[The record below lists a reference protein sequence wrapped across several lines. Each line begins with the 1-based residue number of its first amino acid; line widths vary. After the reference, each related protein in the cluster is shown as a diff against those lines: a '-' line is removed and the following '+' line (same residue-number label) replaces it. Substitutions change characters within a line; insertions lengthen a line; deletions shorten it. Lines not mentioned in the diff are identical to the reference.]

1 MKIEGC
7 VAVVTGGNRGLGR
20 AYVDGLLEAGAAK
33 IYLGARTLSQ
43 ISPHPRVVPIRL
55 DVTVPAD
62 ITLAADSSADTTLL
76 INNAGVLMNSPMLA
90 EGADQAIRREM
101 EVNVFGMRAM
111 IAAFAPV
118 LAKNGGGAIVNVLSV
133 ASWLTNPFI
142 ATYGASKHA
151 ALAVSDAARFQLRG
165 QGTQV
170 VGVYA
175 GFIDTD
181 MAAEV
186 DRPKTSPGQVVER
199 TLDGLRSGVDHVFA
213 DDRAE
218 RVRWAMRHEPEK
230 LADSLQ
236 SDWDAG
242 ASPWKA

>member
-7 VAVVTGGNRGLGR
+7 VALVTGGNRGLGK
-20 AYVDGLLEAGAAK
+20 AYVEGLLAAGAAK

-43 ISPHPRVVPIRL
+43 ISPQPRIVPLQL
-55 DVTVPAD
+55 DVTNAAD
-62 ITLAADSSADTTLL
+62 IAAAAARCADTTLL
-76 INNAGVLMNSPMLA
+76 INNAGVLQNSPMLA
-90 EGADQAIRREM
+90 EGADHAIRQEM

-118 LAKNGGGAIVNVLSV
+118 LAHNGGGAIVNMLSV

-142 ATYGASKHA
+142 ATYSASKQA
-151 ALAVSDAARFQLRG
+151 ALAVSDAARFQLSG

-186 DRPKTSPGQVVER
+186 DRPKTAPGQVVER
-199 TLDGLRSGVDHVFA
+199 TLDGLRRGLDHVFA

-218 RVRWAMRHEPEK
+218 RVWWATRHEPER